1 VNKKQLLLTGA
12 DGQLGETIQQQWS
25 SAPISQRYDL
35 HAFAKQQLDITDSD
49 SLGNR
54 LNALA
59 IDVIINAA
67 AYTAVD
73 KAEEHE
79 EGAFAVNKDG
89 PKNLALWAKFAGAK
103 LIHISTDFVF
113 DGTNR
118 APYREQDTTNP
129 LGVYGAS
136 KLAGELAVT
145 EILPNDSIV
154 VRASW
159 VYSQY
164 KNNFV
169 KTMLRLMAEKE
180 SLNVVNDQIG
190 SPTST
195 NSLTSFIFDVISSE
209 KGSGI
214 YHWSDQG
221 AISWYDFAMAIQE
234 EGLAAG
240 LLDNSIPISPI
251 STDLYATPATRPAYS
266 VLDCAKAEA
275 DFVCTMAPWREQL
288 QRVIQS
294 MQDRDKSSGTL

>member
-12 DGQLGETIQQQWS
+12 DGQLGKTIQQQWS

-35 HAFAKQQLDITDSD
+35 HAFTKQQLDITDSD
-49 SLGNR
+49 SLANT
-54 LNALA
+54 LNPLA

-79 EGAFAVNKDG
+79 QGAFDVNKDG
-89 PKNLALWAKFAGAK
+89 PKNLALWAKSAGAK
-103 LIHISTDFVF
+103 LVHISTDFVF
-113 DGTNR
+113 DGANR
-118 APYREQDTTNP
+118 APYGEQDTTNP

-136 KLAGELAVT
+136 KLAGELTVT

-154 VRASW
+154 IRASW
-159 VYSQY
+159 LYSQY
-164 KNNFV
+164 NNNFV
-169 KTMLRLMAEKE
+169 KTMLRLMTEKE

-190 SPTST
+190 SPTSS
-195 NSLTSFIFDVISSE
+195 NSLTSLLFDVVLSE

-221 AISWYDFAMAIQE
+221 AISWYDFAVAVQE

-240 LLDNSIPISPI
+240 LLDNAIPISPI
-251 STDLYATPATRPAYS
+251 STDQYPTPATRPAYS
-266 VLDCAKAEA
+266 VLDCSRAEVEFTCA
-275 DFVCTMAPWREQL
+275 TAPWREQL
-288 QRVIQS
+288 QRVIQEMHERS
-294 MQDRDKSSGTL
+294 P